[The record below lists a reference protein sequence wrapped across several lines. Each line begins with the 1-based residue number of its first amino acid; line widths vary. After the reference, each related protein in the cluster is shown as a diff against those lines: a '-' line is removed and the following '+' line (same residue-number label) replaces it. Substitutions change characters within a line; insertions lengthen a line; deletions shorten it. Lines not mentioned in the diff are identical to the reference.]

1 MTCYSVEYVESLRRH
16 CIRIGVSAPR
26 SFRTAPPELLAR
38 AFNGVGP
45 DSWCP
50 VFRSAVSWLLKPFF
64 TAALPHDWEYSL
76 PEKSF
81 GAFTLANL
89 RFAWNAALEALDERR
104 LSMAGMGIA
113 LAILCQLFGWS
124 GYRNGRLRQ

>member
-16 CIRIGVSAPR
+16 CIRIGVRAPR

-64 TAALPHDWEYSL
+64 TAALPHDWEFSQS
-76 PEKSF
+76 EKSF
-81 GAFTLANL
+81 RAFTFANL
-89 RFAWNAALEALDERR
+89 RFAWNSCLEALDERR
-104 LSMAGMGIA
+104 PSMIASGIA
-113 LAILCQLFGWS
+113 LAVLCQVFGWG
-124 GYRNGRLRQ
+124 GYQKGRLKP